1 MALRAGDRGIA
12 GDRASAESEVGTMK
26 RMVLVAAGAALLVG
40 AACAPVK
47 PPSGIP
53 GRDVYVTEVYVLTSS
68 SSSLTV
74 EVTCELSYIHGNETP
89 AVGSPQVAEVPH
101 NSLFTYDWR
110 DQDITECTA
119 REISGKNV
127 LYGKPSVHGA
137 STTELYP
144 TPQECY
150 YDPGGQGNIQTCYF
164 YIQEV

>member
-1 MALRAGDRGIA
+1 
-12 GDRASAESEVGTMK
+12 MK

-150 YDPGGQGNIQTCYF
+150 YDAGGQGNIQTCYF

>member
-1 MALRAGDRGIA
+1 
-12 GDRASAESEVGTMK
+12 MK
-26 RMVLVAAGAALLVG
+26 RMVLVAAAAALLVG

-74 EVTCELSYIHGNETP
+74 EVTCELSNGP
-89 AVGSPQVAEVPH
+89 LAVGSPQVAEVPR
-101 NSLFTYDWR
+101 NGLFTHDWR

-127 LYGKPSVHGA
+127 LYGKPSVFGA

-144 TPQECY
+144 TPQDCY
-150 YDPGGQGNIQTCYF
+150 FYEGGHGNVQTCYF
-164 YIQEV
+164 YILEV